1 LGLSFILNINIFYTD
16 NFDDLASH
24 FDQVIAVDWLGMGC
38 SSRVS
43 TRITRLSLLPSLL
56 LGQAHEDR
64 AKQIAEQVATEFIES
79 LDEVRQQE
87 GLTEFVLAG
96 HSLGGYLSGKYALRY
111 PEHLEGLVLISPA
124 GVPEHPLKERRVEIE
139 DLDWKIRL
147 LHSLWHLNV
156 TPQSLIRIAGKNRGP
171 EWIESA
177 IKRRFSGVS
186 SATLTRWQEE
196 ELKLLS
202 DYLYH
207 ITAAPGNGEYAL
219 NALLQPIFVKKTE
232 LNDPPQGRNR
242 RNTKEP
248 LPEDVP
254 VIQARRTGVY
264 ARVPLEKDI
273 EEKLSALEKKV
284 PIYMIFGDHDWLY
297 YPGAANT
304 VRDWTA
310 KGVPSELEIIKDA
323 GHHLYLEN
331 AKDLNESIIEWTKKN
346 VIGYDK

>member
-1 LGLSFILNINIFYTD
+1 MWGFSLFSLTD

-38 SSRVS
+38 SSRIS

-56 LGQAHEDR
+56 LGQGHEDR
-64 AKQIAEQVATEFIES
+64 AKIIAEQVANEFIES
-79 LDEVRQQE
+79 LDEVREQE

-111 PEHLEGLVLISPA
+111 PQYLEGLVLISPA
-124 GVPEHPLKERRVEIE
+124 GVPEHPLREHRVEIE
-139 DLDWKIRL
+139 ELDWKIRL

-156 TPQSLIRIAGKNRGP
+156 TPQSLIRIAGKSRGP
-171 EWIESA
+171 EWIETA

-219 NALLQPIFVKKTE
+219 NALLQPIFVKQTA
-232 LNDPPQGRNR
+232 LNDPPQRKNR
-242 RNTKEP
+242 RNDKEL
-248 LPEDVP
+248 LPDEIP
-254 VIQARRTGVY
+254 PIQARRTGVY
-264 ARVPLEKDI
+264 ARAPLENDI
-273 EEKLSALEKKV
+273 AEKLSTLPRKL
-284 PIYMIFGDHDWLY
+284 PIYLIFGDHDWLY

-304 VRDWTA
+304 VKEWTN
-310 KGVPSELEIIKDA
+310 KGIPSELEIIRNA

-331 AKDLNESIIEWTKKN
+331 AKELNEQIIEWTKKN
-346 VIGYDK
+346 VIGYEK